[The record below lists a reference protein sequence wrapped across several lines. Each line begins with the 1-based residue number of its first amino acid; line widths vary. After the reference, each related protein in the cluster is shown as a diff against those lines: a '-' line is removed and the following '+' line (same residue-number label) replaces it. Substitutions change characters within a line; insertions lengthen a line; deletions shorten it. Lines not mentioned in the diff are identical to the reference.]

1 MHATKAI
8 GALGAAGVLLL
19 AGCGGSSGNSAAA
32 NGQAAAAVAGSG
44 NSSTGQSGSAA
55 GGRDP
60 ASVDVCSLLSQ
71 EDAAAVARD
80 HSLNGSQTDT
90 TVYKLTATPQP
101 KIDTPPT
108 SGCEFTISSDG
119 AQGTVVIQVQSA
131 DDFGLYSSGTKVP
144 GVGDEAYRGQGT
156 TVVRVGSLMLSAGED
171 SFTDSFVT
179 DLYRKMAPHLK

>member
-1 MHATKAI
+1 MTATKVI
-8 GALGAAGVLLL
+8 GALGAVGVLLL
-19 AGCGGSSGNSAAA
+19 AGCGGSSGSSS
-32 NGQAAAAVAGSG
+32 AGSG
-44 NSSTGQSGSAA
+44 QSAAVVAGTGDSSGQSSPAA
-55 GGRDP
+55 GGKDP

-90 TVYKLTATPQP
+90 TAYKLTAKPQP
-101 KIDTPPT
+101 SIDTPPT
-108 SGCEFTISSDG
+108 SSCEFTISSDG

-131 DDFGLYSSGTKVP
+131 DDFAALYASGTKVS
-144 GVGDEAYRGQGT
+144 GLGDEAYREQGS
-156 TVVRVGSLMLSAGED
+156 TVVRVGGLMLSAGED